1 MVIRM
6 MAPAQR
12 AQQAQMAQQ
21 ALQQRVAQQA
31 RQAAQTAAIQ
41 RQIQATRQAR
51 AQQQAQMA
59 LRQQQMRNPVTAPKP
74 PPQMTIGPTMPQP
87 LPMPQPQPAMPFQNP
102 LGRVDNN
109 PLSMGMGPPQDM
121 SGIQMMQPVD
131 RPQDMSGIQM
141 FKPGGIDNGPGND
154 LIYPGDMSSGAMLD
168 PNSYNNDPQYHAY
181 GQWMSQNPTPQG
193 TQQISFDDWKAQ
205 QGTALGSLPTTGPLS
220 MSAKPG
226 MMSLSMNGAAP
237 V

>member
-1 MVIRM
+1 MVT
-6 MAPAQR
+6 PAQR

-21 ALQQRVAQQA
+21 ALQQRQAQQA
-31 RQAAQTAAIQ
+31 AQAAQTAAIQ

-74 PPQMTIGPTMPQP
+74 PPQMTMRPTMPQP
-87 LPMPQPQPAMPFQNP
+87 LPMPQPTPTMGPPVTIMPS
-102 LGRVDNN
+102 LHDN
-109 PLSMGMGPPQDM
+109 PLSMGMTPPQDM

-141 FKPGGIDNGPGND
+141 AMPGGPDDGPGFT
-154 LIYPGDMSSGAMLD
+154 LGGDMSSGAMLD
-168 PNSYNNDPQYHAY
+168 PNSYNNDPQYQAY

-226 MMSLSMNGAAP
+226 MMSLGMNIKGP
-237 V
+237 GPLM